1 MGTLLVV
8 AVMHPT
14 AWSLGLL
21 WLAAALLFGAGFVM
35 CGNVVAVGPTSSA
48 QRSAVFQAGRMVMLA
63 GLLTAVAVSVM
74 ALFAL
79 VS

>member
-1 MGTLLVV
+1 MSTFLAV
-8 AVMHPT
+8 AVLPKT

-35 CGNVVAVGPTSSA
+35 CGNVVAVGPTSPA
-48 QRSAVFQAGRMVMLA
+48 QRSAVFQAGRMVMLV
-63 GLLTAVAVSVM
+63 GLLTAVAVAVTT
-74 ALFAL
+74 LLAL